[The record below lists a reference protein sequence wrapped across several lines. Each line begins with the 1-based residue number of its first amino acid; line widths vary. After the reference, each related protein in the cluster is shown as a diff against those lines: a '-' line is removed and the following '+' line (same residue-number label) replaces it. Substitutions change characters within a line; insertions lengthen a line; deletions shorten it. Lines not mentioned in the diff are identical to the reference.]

1 MKNSKFSIN
10 SHVDFRPW
18 TVHGRS
24 TNSRRTNQNS
34 EKSLA
39 KVYFLQKHQQRSF
52 GILKRFFKIIIL
64 SRAMSDHY
72 PKAGYYRPFSEFSAF
87 VISICIFKVVK
98 VYYYDSL
105 FMTHYRFKYELSF
118 WPMRDNLTNNDRLF
132 VS

>member
-1 MKNSKFSIN
+1 MRERKYSNEIKLSIMFCK
-10 SHVDFRPW
+10 DFYFQLQKRIL
-18 TVHGRS
+18 VL
-24 TNSRRTNQNS
+24 
-34 EKSLA
+34 SLV
-39 KVYFLQKHQQRSF
+39 KVYFVQIHQQRSF